1 MDQNIASR
9 THDNYPER
17 EDPFSAIK
25 QDFGKIFHEHNL
37 SSFANPSDI
46 GFLDFGKAYYDPYPA
61 DMGEH
66 PYIPENEGQQ
76 GHRFAGAREELAHHQ
91 DSFLNATY
99 SPLRLAH
106 HNPAH
111 YNPALGANYG
121 PGGVNK
127 LPYQQEHG
135 GYPGYHHAQ
144 NYYYPGHYDPHM
156 MPGNHEGAVDYY
168 NTQDL
173 MDSHGDE
180 PLSLMWSKET
190 AKTAQQKNAVVNN
203 HSYPDASHRAAAKY
217 PTSGY
222 HASYDQDH
230 EEDVY
235 GSSYGQ
241 RNQMIKMQPDMLR
254 TQANM
259 ASKSQL
265 GGLGGLNMNPKAL
278 DLKDRTG
285 GSLRYPP
292 TRPELNPRKISVGKA
307 DNFMDDGDDED
318 GDDAFGEGKGRSTR
332 GLRVLSLKVKEIVSQ
347 KKRTSYKEVAES
359 LTFELRQKMSAR
371 SSKEESKDEQNVKR
385 RVYDALN
392 VLIAADVLRKE
403 GKVVYCDESNG
414 FSNNNNNNNNGN
426 KKKSREERDRIVHD
440 IQEAKKKNKQRVE
453 VLHELIFKCL
463 AIKNLIKTNKAR
475 LEAEGGQDKK
485 ARPSNVNATRIEV
498 VQENPALKP
507 KNEDVIRFP
516 FIVLLSSSPENSM
529 NLNMDTSQRQLAIES
544 KKPFNIFG
552 DIDVLLKMGLHYVP
566 KEIFDQNIPA
576 ELTKYVPKYYLAALK

>member
-1 MDQNIASR
+1 
-9 THDNYPER
+9 
-17 EDPFSAIK
+17 
-25 QDFGKIFHEHNL
+25 
-37 SSFANPSDI
+37 
-46 GFLDFGKAYYDPYPA
+46 
-61 DMGEH
+61 
-66 PYIPENEGQQ
+66 
-76 GHRFAGAREELAHHQ
+76 
-91 DSFLNATY
+91 
-99 SPLRLAH
+99 
-106 HNPAH
+106 
-111 YNPALGANYG
+111 
-121 PGGVNK
+121 
-127 LPYQQEHG
+127 
-135 GYPGYHHAQ
+135 
-144 NYYYPGHYDPHM
+144 
-156 MPGNHEGAVDYY
+156 
-168 NTQDL
+168 
-173 MDSHGDE
+173 
-180 PLSLMWSKET
+180 
-190 AKTAQQKNAVVNN
+190 
-203 HSYPDASHRAAAKY
+203 
-217 PTSGY
+217 
-222 HASYDQDH
+222 
-230 EEDVY
+230 
-235 GSSYGQ
+235 
-241 RNQMIKMQPDMLR
+241 
-254 TQANM
+254 
-259 ASKSQL
+259 
-265 GGLGGLNMNPKAL
+265 
-278 DLKDRTG
+278 
-285 GSLRYPP
+285 
-292 TRPELNPRKISVGKA
+292 
-307 DNFMDDGDDED
+307 
-318 GDDAFGEGKGRSTR
+318 
-332 GLRVLSLKVKEIVSQ
+332 
-347 KKRTSYKEVAES
+347 
-359 LTFELRQKMSAR
+359 
-371 SSKEESKDEQNVKR
+371 VKR

>member
-1 MDQNIASR
+1 MTPFLPSSKTLVKSSMNTISAPLLIVIDFFLYSPLTPPLAS
-9 THDNYPER
+9 D
-17 EDPFSAIK
+17 
-25 QDFGKIFHEHNL
+25 L
-37 SSFANPSDI
+37 

-61 DMGEH
+61 NMEEH
-66 PYIPENEGQQ
+66 PYLPESEGQQ

-111 YNPALGANYG
+111 YNHAMGGNYG

-127 LPYQQEHG
+127 LGYQQEHA
-135 GYPGYHHAQ
+135 GYPGYHHAT
-144 NYYYPGHYDPHM
+144 NYYYPNHYDPHM
-156 MPGNHEGAVDYY
+156 MPGNHENALDYY
-168 NTQDL
+168 HPQDL
-173 MDSHGDE
+173 MDTHGDE

-190 AKTAQQKNAVVNN
+190 VKNSQQKNAVVNN
-203 HSYPDASHRAAAKY
+203 HSYPDARATTKY
-217 PTSGY
+217 PTGY
-222 HASYDQDH
+222 PVYEQDH

-265 GGLGGLNMNPKAL
+265 NGLGALNMNPKAL
-278 DLKDRTG
+278 DIKDPAGRATG
-285 GSLRYPP
+285 TMRYPP
-292 TRPELNPRKISVGKA
+292 RPEHNLNPRKLSGKA
-307 DNFMDDGDDED
+307 EAFMDDGDDED

-359 LTFELRQKMSAR
+359 LTYELRQKMSAR

-403 GKVVYCDESNG
+403 GKVVYCDESANTNG
-414 FSNNNNNNNNGN
+414 
-426 KKKSREERDRIVHD
+426 KD
-440 IQEAKKKNKQRVE
+440 
-453 VLHELIFKCL
+453 
-463 AIKNLIKTNKAR
+463 
-475 LEAEGGQDKK
+475 
-485 ARPSNVNATRIEV
+485 
-498 VQENPALKP
+498 
-507 KNEDVIRFP
+507 
-516 FIVLLSSSPENSM
+516 
-529 NLNMDTSQRQLAIES
+529 
-544 KKPFNIFG
+544 
-552 DIDVLLKMGLHYVP
+552 Y
-566 KEIFDQNIPA
+566 
-576 ELTKYVPKYYLAALK
+576 